1 MATEIAEV
9 GFSVPTQS
17 LKEGDKAL
25 GALVPTAGRV
35 EKSQDGLERQTKK
48 TNSTFGKLTG
58 GSVSL
63 GGAFSKL
70 VGGLK
75 TLVGGFAGL
84 VTGAIAGFAFANMI
98 SGAIELSTA
107 IGELST
113 LLPVGSARLGEM
125 QDAARAMADEFGT
138 NAAFQLKAFYGAVSA
153 GATTTAKA
161 IDIVSTANKLAI
173 GGITDVATGVDI
185 LTTSTNAYAAS
196 GLTAAQA
203 SDLLFVGMKAGKT
216 TIGELASGLGNVV
229 PIAAALGVGFD
240 ELVAGTA
247 ALTLQGLSTATA
259 ITSLRAI
266 LSGIAKP
273 TSEASKLATE
283 LGLDFSTT
291 ALRSKGLAGF
301 LQDVIEKTGGSADKL
316 SVMFGSVEALNA
328 ALAFAGEGGN
338 AFNKI
343 LDDTTRAA
351 GETATAMS
359 LVDAQLGDRWL
370 DLLQVI
376 TNLSIDLGYALL
388 SVIVPAAEAVVKV
401 FKLASDNTDVLII
414 AFGVLAATQLPAIA
428 AGFIRLAFALT
439 SYNALA
445 IYSATLSYA
454 LSAAMYAIPFIA
466 VVAGLTLAYRWF
478 TNTGEASIFA
488 KESIESITTATVPL
502 SVGLENVANGLAQ
515 TEEQLR
521 SFSQTETLLAQARY
535 ADELAQSLTNAKEGV
550 FQMAL
555 EAKNAGQ
562 QIDGRLVSAISQMVQ
577 GLDGSV
583 AKSVELNRSL
593 DNVVKFNP
601 DLAPFIVE
609 LQKSVS
615 TTTTLG
621 TKLERTNA
629 LAALLEDRATDAQK
643 AMLGIANTNIA
654 GTIGA
659 GADAASRLAGQLG
672 ISLELAARLSALGPQ
687 GLSDTSTRDE
697 NGLQYGGRGGD
708 PRTMGGSAL
717 DINTAEATA
726 FLANWKSSSLG
737 GGSGGGAVKE
747 TVTELQKLAEGLT
760 KLSEPFD
767 QAKTAYSALDTAL
780 NNGVINN
787 DTFVSSLERIQ
798 KAFLATGGTAE
809 QWGKIVN
816 GQTDSV
822 ASKMK
827 TVGENALSS
836 LGDKFIDVA
845 TGGSASFGDLASSIV
860 KDLLKIAYEAL
871 VVKPI
876 LESLENIGG
885 GGSGGGGFF
894 GGILKGIGAL
904 FSAKGNAF
912 DASGL
917 TPFAK
922 GGSFTNS
929 IVDRATPFTFA
940 QGGALG
946 VMGEAGPEAIMPLTR
961 GSNGSLGVQM
971 YGGNQAQPKQ
981 TNVNNSVEIT
991 NVYRMDGAVS
1001 EERIVASVR
1010 AAGEATK
1017 EEVKQSMVGW
1027 INEYQTNGGL

>member
-35 EKSQDGLERQTKK
+35 EKAQDGLERQTKK

-75 TLVGGFAGL
+75 SLVGGFAGL
-84 VTGAIAGFAFANMI
+84 VTGAIAGFAFTNMI
-98 SGAIELSTA
+98 MGARELSVA
-107 IGELST
+107 LGELST
-113 LLPVGSARLGEM
+113 LLPQGSKMIGEM

-153 GATTTAKA
+153 GADTTEKA
-161 IDIVSTANKLAI
+161 MSIVSQANKLAI

-196 GLTAAQA
+196 GLLASSA
-203 SDLLFVGMKAGKT
+203 SDALFVGMKAGKT
-216 TIGELASGLGNVV
+216 TIGELASGLGNVI
-229 PIAAALGVGFD
+229 PIAASLGVEFD

-247 ALTLQGLSTATA
+247 ALTLQGLSTSTA

-273 TSEASKLATE
+273 TSEASKLAKE

-316 SVMFGSVEALNA
+316 SIMFGSVEALNA

-338 AFNKI
+338 AFVDILEKMQNKAGATDQALETVRSG
-343 LDDTTRAA
+343 LDNR
-351 GETATAMS
+351 
-359 LVDAQLGDRWL
+359 LGVA
-370 DLLQVI
+370 LQKI
-376 TNLSIDLGYALL
+376 TNVATDLGYVLL
-388 SVIVPAAEAVVKV
+388 SVLVPAFEMLADFIV
-401 FKLASDNTDVLII
+401 FVADGFAKIKNS
-414 AFGVLAATQLPAIA
+414 FGV
-428 AGFIRLAFALT
+428 
-439 SYNALA
+439 
-445 IYSATLSYA
+445 IYDWADAQVNLS
-454 LSAAMYAIPFIA
+454 
-466 VVAGLTLAYRWF
+466 
-478 TNTGEASIFA
+478 
-488 KESIESITTATVPL
+488 TAT
-502 SVGLENVANGLAQ
+502 ENVALAMGDEINNANQLFGLMGQGNTMTQSAALAKLS
-515 TEEQLR
+515 EAEAHLR
-521 SFSQTETLLAQARY
+521 N
-535 ADELAQSLTNAKEGV
+535 AQSLREETQALVDNKMAALELQRITAQDALRSIAPDGTDLEKISAIQRASYEETEQFLVRVMNDQKTLTNLTSETNSKFAAMTGEVERIRTAITNAVDGMVTFDGKVYTAKELSEKLRVTLGNVNASGAIASVAFLAHDLGV
-550 FQMAL
+550 TLGIAEKL
-555 EAKNAGQ
+555 NATLNANAG
-562 QIDGRLVSAISQMVQ
+562 IESAP
-577 GLDGSV
+577 
-583 AKSVELNRSL
+583 KKP
-593 DNVVKFNP
+593 KFSFG
-601 DLAPFIVE
+601 LAPVE
-609 LQKSVS
+609 TGEVGNMVLGFGNLDKAGAKTRRTVVDLSTSVGDLNSKLSGGGGSS
-615 TTTTLG
+615 TSGAAGSATEAL
-621 TKLERTNA
+621 TKLEQISKD
-629 LAALLEDRATDAQK
+629 L
-643 AMLGIANTNIA
+643 
-654 GTIGA
+654 GTI
-659 GADAASRLAGQLG
+659 
-672 ISLELAARLSALGPQ
+672 
-687 GLSDTSTRDE
+687 
-697 NGLQYGGRGGD
+697 
-708 PRTMGGSAL
+708 
-717 DINTAEATA
+717 
-726 FLANWKSSSLG
+726 
-737 GGSGGGAVKE
+737 
-747 TVTELQKLAEGLT
+747 
-760 KLSEPFD
+760 SEPFD

-822 ASKMK
+822 AIKMK

-885 GGSGGGGFF
+885 GSSGGGFF

-929 IVDRATPFTFA
+929 IVDRVTPFTFA

-971 YGGNQAQPKQ
+971 YGGNQTQPKQ

-991 NVYRMDGAVS
+991 NVYRMEGAVS

-1010 AAGEATK
+1010 VAGEATK

-1027 INEYQTNGGL
+1027 MNEYQTNGGL